1 MNIIEDYRL
10 ETPTPTSPRVKI
22 KMLQQM
28 AEALED
34 EAMGLYR
41 RAALCEEQDYLLNRE
56 IDDRQ
61 TEINRFKLKLESLR
75 SERDGLLKKIDEI
88 KREAS
93 MIREEA
99 IENEEEAAL
108 ASITRAPDSPA
119 GVTASWPA
127 PLNIASRDA
136 QTHESSFF
144 RRRTLT
150 DVIG

>member
-1 MNIIEDYRL
+1 MNIIEDDRP
-10 ETPTPTSPRVKI
+10 ETPTLTSPRVKI

-34 EAMGLYR
+34 EATGLYR
-41 RAALCEEQDYLLNRE
+41 RAALYEEEDYLLNRE

-61 TEINRFKLKLESLR
+61 TEINRFRLKLESLR
-75 SERDGLLKKIDEI
+75 SDREGLLKKIDEI

-99 IENEEEAAL
+99 SENEEEAAL
-108 ASITRAPDSPA
+108 ALITKAPNYPV

-127 PLNIASRDA
+127 PLNAASRDGQA
-136 QTHESSFF
+136 HESGFF

-150 DVIG
+150 DAPG

>member
-1 MNIIEDYRL
+1 MNIIEDDSL
-10 ETPTPTSPRVKI
+10 ESPTPTSPRLKI

-34 EAMGLYR
+34 EATGLHR
-41 RAALCEEQDYLLNRE
+41 RAALYEEEDHLLNRE
-56 IDDRQ
+56 IEDRQ
-61 TEINRFKLKLESLR
+61 TEINRFQLKLDALR
-75 SERDGLLKKIDEI
+75 SERDGLLRKIEEI

-99 IENEEEAAL
+99 FESEEEAAL
-108 ASITRAPDSPA
+108 ASITRMHELPEAVP
-119 GVTASWPA
+119 GRWPA
-127 PLNIASRDA
+127 PARA
-136 QTHESSFF
+136 TGFF

>member
-1 MNIIEDYRL
+1 MNIIEDDRL
-10 ETPTPTSPRVKI
+10 ETSTPTSPRVKI

-34 EAMGLYR
+34 EATGLYR
-41 RAALCEEQDYLLNRE
+41 RAALYEEEDHLLSRE
-56 IDDRQ
+56 IDDHQ
-61 TEINRFKLKLESLR
+61 TEINRFRLKLESLR

-99 IENEEEAAL
+99 SENEEEAAL
-108 ASITRAPDSPA
+108 ASIIKTPNYPA
-119 GVTASWPA
+119 GVTAGWPA
-127 PLNIASRDA
+127 PPNVASREGQA
-136 QTHESSFF
+136 RESGFF

-150 DVIG
+150 DALG